1 LELKE
6 ESRQMK
12 VGIIGSGVV
21 GQTLAAGFLKH
32 GHQVE
37 IGTRDPAKLKDWSAK
52 NPGAA
57 VKSFAEAAA
66 FGDLVVLAVGGEV
79 AQQALTLIGSSTLQG
94 KTVID
99 ACNPIGGGPPV
110 NGVLSF
116 FTPQNQSLM
125 EQLQKAYPS
134 AHFVKAFNSVG
145 SGQMVNPEFASG
157 RPTMFICGNDKDAKK
172 TVERILEQFGWDTE
186 DMGAIEAA
194 RPIEALCMLWCI
206 PGIGKND
213 WSPHAFKLLR

>member
-1 LELKE
+1 
-6 ESRQMK
+6 MK

-37 IGTRDPAKLKDWSAK
+37 IGTRDPVKLKDWSAK

-79 AQQALTLIGSSTLQG
+79 AQQALTLVGPKALQG
-94 KTVID
+94 KTMID

-157 RPTMFICGNDKDAKK
+157 RPTMFICGNDEDAKK
-172 TVERILEQFGWDTE
+172 TVERILDEFGWDTE

>member
-1 LELKE
+1 
-6 ESRQMK
+6 MK

-21 GQTLAAGFLKH
+21 GQTLAAGFVKH

-37 IGTRDPAKLKDWSAK
+37 IGTRDPVKLKEWVAE
-52 NPGAA
+52 NPGAT

-79 AQQALTLIGSSTLQG
+79 AQQALTLIGADTLQG
-94 KTVID
+94 KAVID

-110 NGVLSF
+110 NGVLRY
-116 FTPQNQSLM
+116 FTPQNESLM

-145 SGQMVNPEFASG
+145 SGQMVNPEFAGG
-157 RPTMFICGNDKDAKK
+157 RPTMFICGNDKDAK
-172 TVERILEQFGWDTE
+172 TIVAGVLDQFGWDTE

-206 PGIGKND
+206 PGIGNND
-213 WSPHAFKLLR
+213 WAPHAFKLLR

>member
-37 IGTRDPAKLKDWSAK
+37 IGTRDPAKLKDWSA

-79 AQQALTLIGSSTLQG
+79 AQQALTLIGYSTLQG

-145 SGQMVNPEFASG
+145 SGQMVNPVFASG

-206 PGIGKND
+206 PGIGRND

>member
-79 AQQALTLIGSSTLQG
+79 AQQALTLTGYSTPQG

>member
-1 LELKE
+1 
-6 ESRQMK
+6 MK

-37 IGTRDPAKLKDWSAK
+37 IGTRDPAKLQDWSAK

-66 FGDLVVLAVGGEV
+66 FGDLGVLAVGGEV
-79 AQQALTLIGSSTLQG
+79 AQQALTLIGSSALQG

-206 PGIGKND
+206 PGIGRSD

>member
-1 LELKE
+1 
-6 ESRQMK
+6 MK

-79 AQQALTLIGSSTLQG
+79 AQQALTLIGSSALQG

-145 SGQMVNPEFASG
+145 SGQMVNPVFASG

>member
-1 LELKE
+1 
-6 ESRQMK
+6 MK

-37 IGTRDPAKLKDWSAK
+37 IGTRDPAKLQDWSAK

-79 AQQALTLIGSSTLQG
+79 AQQALTLIGSSALQG

-99 ACNPIGGGPPV
+99 ACNPIGGGRPV

-145 SGQMVNPEFASG
+145 SGQMVNPVFASG

>member
-1 LELKE
+1 
-6 ESRQMK
+6 MK
-12 VGIIGSGVV
+12 VAIIGSGVV

-172 TVERILEQFGWDTE
+172 TVAQILDQFGWDTE